1 MAERVLSPAP
11 TGDDDR
17 FDRLFRPSS
26 LDEYIGQNKHK
37 ENLKVFVEAAE
48 LADALGDADAL
59 TQAAIGASWRYTQPP
74 GIVDAELIALL
85 ERAIAATE
93 GQATVA
99 RVLLLA
105 RLCGALYY
113 SPRRDEMAALS
124 QACGPA
130 VGGIGC
136 FVGVVRG
143 DPPGGPSAP
152 SCTSTSSTTA

>member
-1 MAERVLSPAP
+1 MALHPA
-11 TGDDDR
+11 
-17 FDRLFRPSS
+17 
-26 LDEYIGQNKHK
+26 
-37 ENLKVFVEAAE
+37 A
-48 LADALGDADAL
+48 
-59 TQAAIGASWRYTQPP
+59 

-124 QACGPA
+124 RDATALAARLDDPLATGLAAAARRRAGWRPGQSRRPA
-130 VGGIGC
+130 G
-136 FVGVVRG
+136 RL
-143 DPPGGPSAP
+143 D
-152 SCTSTSSTTA
+152 